1 VCSSDLMLANY
12 KNHPNQT
19 CFHPNKTASNPGT
32 RYLDGLIRND
42 FSPSASYKDC
52 DAGDRELFAF

>member
-1 VCSSDLMLANY
+1 MLANC
-12 KNHPNQT
+12 KNQPNQT
-19 CFHPNKTASNPGT
+19 CFRPNKTASNPGT